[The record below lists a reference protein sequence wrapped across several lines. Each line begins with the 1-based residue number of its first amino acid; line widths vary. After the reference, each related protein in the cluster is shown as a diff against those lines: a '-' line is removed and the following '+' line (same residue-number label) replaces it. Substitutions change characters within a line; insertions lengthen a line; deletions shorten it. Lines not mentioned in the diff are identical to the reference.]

1 MKYRLDHNT
10 FLRTFENV
18 TVLDNQANHVRKTV
32 SGHDKAFVDRLTY
45 NGFTEATAE
54 EATLAERLHSLWMIV
69 AEGEKDH
76 DFTYTDKRKT
86 EETKVCVGMPQSRG
100 YSVWFIV
107 PDTMWQYVP
116 QMIKDEISINKK
128 PNLINITE
136 AKIQEAIDKIITE
149 RFGKQTLGFRP

>member
-1 MKYRLDHNT
+1 
-10 FLRTFENV
+10 
-18 TVLDNQANHVRKTV
+18 
-32 SGHDKAFVDRLTY
+32 
-45 NGFTEATAE
+45 
-54 EATLAERLHSLWMIV
+54 
-69 AEGEKDH
+69 
-76 DFTYTDKRKT
+76 
-86 EETKVCVGMPQSRG
+86 MPQSRG

-149 RFGKQTLGFRP
+149 RFGKQTLGSEGQVH

>member
-1 MKYRLDHNT
+1 
-10 FLRTFENV
+10 
-18 TVLDNQANHVRKTV
+18 
-32 SGHDKAFVDRLTY
+32 
-45 NGFTEATAE
+45 
-54 EATLAERLHSLWMIV
+54 
-69 AEGEKDH
+69 
-76 DFTYTDKRKT
+76 
-86 EETKVCVGMPQSRG
+86 MPQSRG

-149 RFGKQTLGFRP
+149 RFGKQTLGFRS

>member
-1 MKYRLDHNT
+1 
-10 FLRTFENV
+10 
-18 TVLDNQANHVRKTV
+18 
-32 SGHDKAFVDRLTY
+32 
-45 NGFTEATAE
+45 
-54 EATLAERLHSLWMIV
+54 
-69 AEGEKDH
+69 
-76 DFTYTDKRKT
+76 
-86 EETKVCVGMPQSRG
+86 MPQSRG

-149 RFGKQTLGFRP
+149 RLGKQTLGFRP

>member
-1 MKYRLDHNT
+1 MKYNQPK
-10 FLRTFENV
+10 NV
-18 TVLDNQANHVRKTV
+18 RSPRSYAKQITPIYD
-32 SGHDKAFVDRLTY
+32 GGC
-45 NGFTEATAE
+45 NGFSIAI
-54 EATLAERLHSLWMIV
+54 LKNNNGNHNIGIRWNIS
-69 AEGEKDH
+69 EKEWR
-76 DFTYTDKRKT
+76 DKGKT
-86 EETKVCVGMPQSRG
+86 EETKVCVGMHQSRG

>member
-1 MKYRLDHNT
+1 M
-10 FLRTFENV
+10 
-18 TVLDNQANHVRKTV
+18 
-32 SGHDKAFVDRLTY
+32 
-45 NGFTEATAE
+45 
-54 EATLAERLHSLWMIV
+54 
-69 AEGEKDH
+69 
-76 DFTYTDKRKT
+76 

>member
-1 MKYRLDHNT
+1 
-10 FLRTFENV
+10 
-18 TVLDNQANHVRKTV
+18 
-32 SGHDKAFVDRLTY
+32 
-45 NGFTEATAE
+45 
-54 EATLAERLHSLWMIV
+54 
-69 AEGEKDH
+69 
-76 DFTYTDKRKT
+76 
-86 EETKVCVGMPQSRG
+86 MPQSRG

-107 PDTMWQYVP
+107 PDALWQYVP

>member
-1 MKYRLDHNT
+1 MKYNQPK
-10 FLRTFENV
+10 NV
-18 TVLDNQANHVRKTV
+18 RSPRGYAKQITPIYDGG
-32 SGHDKAFVDRLTY
+32 S
-45 NGFTEATAE
+45 NGFSIAI
-54 EATLAERLHSLWMIV
+54 LKNSNGNHNIGIRWNIS
-69 AEGEKDH
+69 EKEWR
-76 DFTYTDKRKT
+76 DKRKT

-149 RFGKQTLGFRP
+149 RFGKQTLGSEGQVH